1 MDPGMEISRSFQ
13 PPAEVSENEARKRG
27 IELLL
32 LVMVSYRE
40 GLYTTNSFY
49 RASSLVTIGTWVNIR
64 KVFDKLISDE
74 LTSYFLFYPALDC
87 FMLSQIE
94 TTSFTKKN
102 LCSGG
107 WGFGEGL
114 IGLLL
119 FFFFLSFFLFE
130 HGLGCTSLFSFFLNL
145 FYTHACL
152 CEGVR
157 CPGTEVTD
165 SCELPC
171 GCWELDPGPLEEQQL
186 ILLTAEPS
194 LQSNLFIYLLT
205 YLEIGSN
212 YVDLSGLELT
222 DIHLLLP
229 PKC

>member
-1 MDPGMEISRSFQ
+1 MEISRSFQ

-119 FFFFLSFFLFE
+119 FFFFFLFFFLSMAWDVPPSSLSFLIYFILM
-130 HGLGCTSLFSFFLNL
+130 HVC
-145 FYTHACL
+145 
-152 CEGVR
+152 VR
-157 CPGTEVTD
+157 VSD
-165 SCELPC
+165 
-171 GCWELDPGPLEEQQL
+171 
-186 ILLTAEPS
+186 A
-194 LQSNLFIYLLT
+194 
-205 YLEIGSN
+205 
-212 YVDLSGLELT
+212 LELKLQT
-222 DIHLLLP
+222 AVSCPVDAGNWTQVLW
-229 PKC
+229 KSSS